1 MGFPG
6 RRMARRRR
14 MAAGLVAGGI
24 GAWLVGAAIGAGAEA
39 VGAEDAPPAAVA
51 PEAETEGPDAEAA
64 GEADERSLDLETYW
78 HQRLA
83 RAAKRIE
90 IAREKAADAEADYSR
105 ARHDRNPRGEALAAI
120 QATHAASER
129 ELREAESALPR
140 LVEQARRAGVT
151 PGVLRDYWDREPPEA
166 PAATPGG

>member
-1 MGFPG
+1 MGFSG

-24 GAWLVGAAIGAGAEA
+24 GAWLAGAAVGAGAETMDDE
-39 VGAEDAPPAAVA
+39 GSPLAAVA
-51 PEAETEGPDAEAA
+51 TETEGADTEAS
-64 GEADERSLDLETYW
+64 GEAGDEGLDLETYW
-78 HQRLA
+78 SQRLA